1 MNGILVRASDGL
13 VVVDVQN
20 DFVSGSLAIPGSEAI
35 IPIINRMMQRFRLIV
50 LAQDW
55 HPAGHISFAS
65 AHPGT
70 RHGDTVAVAYG
81 TQRVFHDHCVQGT
94 EGAAFDP
101 RLDTN
106 RASLIVRKGE
116 QRIVDSFSAF
126 CENDRT
132 TSTGLAELLAARGI
146 SRVFCAGLARYGYVQ
161 ATAEDARRL
170 GFEVLIVDDAS
181 AGRPTD
187 DAPARDAALAAK
199 GIGWVSSEQLT

>member
-1 MNGILVRASDGL
+1 MNGIPVRASDGL

-35 IPIINRMMQRFRLIV
+35 IPILNRVMKRFRLIV

-101 RLDTN
+101 RLDTD

-116 QRIVDSFSAF
+116 QRTVDSFSAF
-126 CENDRT
+126 RENDRT
-132 TSTGLAELLAARGI
+132 TYTGLAELLGARGV
-146 SRVFCAGLARYGYVQ
+146 SRVFCAGLARYGCVQ
-161 ATAEDARRL
+161 ATAEDAQRL

-187 DAPARDAALAAK
+187 DATAQDAVLAAN